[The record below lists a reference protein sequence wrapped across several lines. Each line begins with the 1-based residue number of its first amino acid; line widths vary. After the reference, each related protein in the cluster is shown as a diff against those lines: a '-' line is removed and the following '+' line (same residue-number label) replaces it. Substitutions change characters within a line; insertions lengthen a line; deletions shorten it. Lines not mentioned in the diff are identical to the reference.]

1 MHKFAVELKED
12 CFGHV
17 YNPFTPF
24 VLTLMGRQMMRGK

>member
-24 VLTLMGRQMMRGK
+24 VIITNGQTDDER